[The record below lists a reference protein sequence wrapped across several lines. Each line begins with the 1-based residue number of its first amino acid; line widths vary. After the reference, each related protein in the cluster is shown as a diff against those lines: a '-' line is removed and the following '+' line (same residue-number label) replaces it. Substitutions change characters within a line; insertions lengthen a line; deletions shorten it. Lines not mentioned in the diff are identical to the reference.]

1 MSEHFGWVE
10 AKSVNS
16 ESVDPRRSSAVT
28 WDKSVG
34 QARRS
39 LVSAAL
45 TAAAVAVESVAVVE
59 FAVVADVESAAAAVA
74 VVEFAVAAVVV
85 VSAAVVVV

>member
-34 QARRS
+34 HARRS
-39 LVSAAL
+39 LVSVAL

-59 FAVVADVESAAAAVA
+59 FAVVADVESAAVA

-85 VSAAVVVV
+85 SAAVVVV